1 MFLKL
6 TNISTSEKELVNMNF
21 VVRISANDEKD
32 HSQGTTLYDKYNNYI
47 ITVKETLDSV
57 EKSLNKK

>member
-1 MFLKL
+1 
-6 TNISTSEKELVNMNF
+6 MNF

-32 HSQGTTLYDKYNNYI
+32 PSQGTTLYDKYNNYI